1 MTRRALRQMDWGL
14 VAAVLGLI
22 VTGLVLVHSASQVP
36 ALPGRSALFA
46 RQLTWAGFSM
56 IVLLITAVIPFRVWE
71 EYSPFFYGLSLLLLL
86 AVPLFGVERLGAR
99 RWLMMGGVQFQPS
112 ELAKLATLLYVSRL
126 LAKPRLE
133 LTRLPDLLPVVTAA
147 FIPFLLIL
155 LEPDLGTSLSVP
167 ASIGPMAYWAG
178 LPAGVVLALLAPLV
192 SAILSVNL
200 WLWLIFLAGVTT
212 VLVFTHARRWVMITV
227 LAMNIAVGTLT
238 PLLWNSLKPYQRQ
251 RVVTF
256 LNPDQDQAGAGYQ
269 VIQSK
274 IAIGSGGLTGT
285 GLGEGT
291 QKGLAFLPQQ
301 HTDFIFSVLG
311 EEKGF
316 LGCLFVLLLFAFVVQ
331 RSLRLAVRARSRFG
345 SVLVIGICS
354 NLVFHVVVNV
364 SMTLGLAPVT
374 GLPLPFLSYG
384 GTFLVATL
392 AQMGLLFNVAFRRNE
407 V

>member
-1 MTRRALRQMDWGL
+1 MDWGL

-56 IVLLITAVIPFRVWE
+56 IILLITMVIPFRFWE
-71 EYSPFFYGLSLLLLL
+71 EYSPFFYGVSLLLLL
-86 AVPLFGVERLGAR
+86 AVPILGVERLGAR
-99 RWLMMGGVQFQPS
+99 RWLTLGGFQFQPS

-126 LAKPRLE
+126 LARPRLD
-133 LTRLPDLLPVVTAA
+133 LTRLPDLVPVLAA
-147 FIPFLLIL
+147 ALVPFGLIL
-155 LEPDLGTSLSVP
+155 LEPDLGTSLSIP
-167 ASIGPMAYWAG
+167 ASVGPMCYWAG

-200 WLWLIFLAGVTT
+200 WLWLVYLAGVTS
-212 VLVFTHARRWVMITV
+212 VLVFSHARRWVMIAV
-227 LAMNIAVGTLT
+227 LAVNIGVGTIT

-285 GLGEGT
+285 GLGKGT

-316 LGCLFVLLLFAFVVQ
+316 LGCLGVLLLFAYVVQ
-331 RSLRLAVRARSRFG
+331 RSLRLAVRSRSRFG
-345 SVLVIGICS
+345 SVLVIGICG